1 MIKIPG
7 MLMVGARCK
16 SEGKTAFTCAL
27 IERFKSQHDIVGVK
41 ITTVD
46 SFNADHHPEI
56 ADSNS
61 DKCMGPYYIT
71 EEKKATRST
80 DTGKMLDAGAKRV
93 LWLLSLNSHLEQ
105 GVKVLLETLGE
116 ETVSVC
122 ESNRARSVIEP
133 DVFIM
138 VKGFEDKSWKPS
150 AREVLKYSDRTVQSD
165 GTKFDIDLD
174 DIQLLHGRWTIKNI
188 NTRAENCELI
198 HKKDRC

>member
-1 MIKIPG
+1 
-7 MLMVGARCK
+7 
-16 SEGKTAFTCAL
+16 
-27 IERFKSQHDIVGVK
+27 
-41 ITTVD
+41 
-46 SFNADHHPEI
+46 
-56 ADSNS
+56 
-61 DKCMGPYYIT
+61 MGPYYIT

-80 DTGKMLDAGAKRV
+80 DTGKMLDTGAKRV

-150 AREVLKYSDRTVQSD
+150 AREVLEYSDRIVQSD

-198 HKKDRC
+198 